1 MSDKTQIPLRDIN
14 GEVVK
19 YAKISDIDYDKVIKE
34 KWHISGEY
42 ARKTTNNFNICMHEF
57 ILGKAPKGFIIDH
70 IDHDGCNNTRE
81 NLRFATIPQNNQN
94 TPKPDGLSSKYKG
107 VCWNKDSEK
116 WQCNCCNTYLGSFD
130 NEEEAGKKYDTFV
143 LLKLGPHSYTNNLVK
158 YDDVKD
164 IDIETLLCK
173 RPVKIAEL
181 PECIH
186 KKGNSFDVQ
195 IKYGKLKFRKVLP
208 TLKEAIKQLES
219 FKKEINDFKEKEE
232 QERINQPI
240 IRNEKGQAVIYAKN
254 KNGDIV
260 GAAIVSDDKWH
271 ECMKHKWSLNDKGY
285 FQATISKDN
294 KMKLNQFIMN
304 SKEGDM
310 VEIINKNKNDYR
322 TENLRFSNR
331 AMINHSKIKNENA
344 TSIYK
349 GVSLEPNTG
358 KWRAEISKDGK
369 SFYIG
374 LFKEENDAAVAYL
387 DKEKELYG
395 PKKKVVYKNEEI
407 CEEQDEEIDLKKKK
421 IIKKQEVI
429 IEEQNEEEEVIVLKK
444 KKIVHKKPQM

>member
-1 MSDKTQIPLRDIN
+1 M
-14 GEVVK
+14 
-19 YAKISDIDYDKVIKE
+19 
-34 KWHISGEY
+34 
-42 ARKTTNNFNICMHEF
+42 
-57 ILGKAPKGFIIDH
+57 
-70 IDHDGCNNTRE
+70 
-81 NLRFATIPQNNQN
+81 
-94 TPKPDGLSSKYKG
+94 
-107 VCWNKDSEK
+107 
-116 WQCNCCNTYLGSFD
+116 
-130 NEEEAGKKYDTFV
+130 
-143 LLKLGPHSYTNNLVK
+143 
-158 YDDVKD
+158 
-164 IDIETLLCK
+164 
-173 RPVKIAEL
+173 
-181 PECIH
+181 
-186 KKGNSFDVQ
+186 
-195 IKYGKLKFRKVLP
+195 
-208 TLKEAIKQLES
+208 
-219 FKKEINDFKEKEE
+219 
-232 QERINQPI
+232 
-240 IRNEKGQAVIYAKN
+240 
-254 KNGDIV
+254 

>member
-1 MSDKTQIPLRDIN
+1 MSENKMKIPVYYSGKLH
-14 GEVVK
+14 K
-19 YAKISDIDYDKVIKE
+19 YAFVSPQDYENVIQYSWR
-34 KWHISGEY
+34 KWGNYPRCTKDDAEIY
-42 ARKTTNNFNICMHEF
+42 MHHF
-57 ILGKAPKGFIIDH
+57 ILGNPQDGLVIDH
-70 IDHDGCNNTRE
+70 IDGDEYNNTRE

-94 TPKPDGLSSKYKG
+94 TPKPEGLSSKYKG
-107 VCWNKDSEK
+107 VCWNKESEK

-130 NEEEAGKKYDTFV
+130 NEEEAGRKYDTFV
-143 LLKLGPHSYTNNLVK
+143 LLKLGTHSYTNNLVK
-158 YDDVKD
+158 YDDIKD

-173 RPVKIAEL
+173 RPAKIAEL

-310 VEIINKNKNDYR
+310 VEIINKDKIEWKQHILIPFIDY
-322 TENLRFSNR
+322 EYF
-331 AMINHSKIKNENA
+331 INVIRKI
-344 TSIYK
+344 
-349 GVSLEPNTG
+349 L
-358 KWRAEISKDGK
+358 
-369 SFYIG
+369 
-374 LFKEENDAAVAYL
+374 
-387 DKEKELYG
+387 
-395 PKKKVVYKNEEI
+395 
-407 CEEQDEEIDLKKKK
+407 
-421 IIKKQEVI
+421 
-429 IEEQNEEEEVIVLKK
+429 
-444 KKIVHKKPQM
+444 